1 MRRLNKILI
10 EEKTSGLANIRSIQA
25 IQQAI
30 DKNDKITFK
39 DFIESGMFVPS
50 KLDFFGEVVRY
61 MGGFYIF
68 FDKDY
73 YAKNGS
79 DTFHSNS
86 LKDVEKWLWDNVA
99 DKKINS

>member
-1 MRRLNKILI
+1 MKGLKKILI
-10 EEKTSGLANIRSIQA
+10 EEKTSGLANNRSIQI

-30 DKNDKITFK
+30 DKKERITFK
-39 DFIESGMFVPS
+39 DFIDSGVFIPS

-79 DTFHSNS
+79 ETFHSDS
-86 LKDVEKWLWDNVA
+86 LKDVEKWLWDSVA

>member
-1 MRRLNKILI
+1 MKGLKKILI
-10 EEKTSGLANIRSIQA
+10 EEKTSGLANNRSIQI

-30 DKNDKITFK
+30 DKKERITFK
-39 DFIESGMFVPS
+39 DFIDSGVFIPS

-79 DTFHSNS
+79 DTFHSDS
-86 LKDVEKWLWDNVA
+86 LKEVEKWLWENVA

>member
-1 MRRLNKILI
+1 MKELNRILI
-10 EEKTSGLANIRSIQA
+10 EEKTSGMANVRSIQI

-39 DFIESGMFVPS
+39 DFIDSGVFIAS
-50 KLDFFGEVVRY
+50 KLEFFGEVVRY
-61 MGGFYIF
+61 MGGLYIF

-73 YAKNGS
+73 YAKNGNEV
-79 DTFHSNS
+79 FHSDS

-99 DKKINS
+99 DKKING

>member
-1 MRRLNKILI
+1 MKELEKILI
-10 EEKTSGLANIRSIQA
+10 EEKTSGMANNRSIQI

-39 DFIESGMFVPS
+39 DFIDSGVFVPS
-50 KLDFFGEVVRY
+50 KLEFYSEVVRY

-73 YAKNGS
+73 YAKNGNDS
-79 DTFHSNS
+79 FHSIY
-86 LKDVEKWLWDNVA
+86 LKEVEKWLWENVA

>member
-1 MRRLNKILI
+1 MSRLNKILI
-10 EEKTSGLANIRSIQA
+10 EEKTSGLANNRSIQI

-30 DKNDKITFK
+30 DKKDKITFK
-39 DFIESGMFVPS
+39 DFIDSGVFIPS

-73 YAKNGS
+73 YAKNGN
-79 DTFHSNS
+79 DTFHSDS

>member
-1 MRRLNKILI
+1 MKGLKKILI
-10 EEKTSGLANIRSIQA
+10 EEKTSGLANNRSIQI

-30 DKNDKITFK
+30 DKKERITFK
-39 DFIESGMFVPS
+39 DFIDSGVFIPS

-73 YAKNGS
+73 YTKNGS
-79 DTFHSNS
+79 DTFHSDS
-86 LKDVEKWLWDNVA
+86 LKDVEKWLWDSVA

>member
-1 MRRLNKILI
+1 MKGLNKILI
-10 EEKTSGLANIRSIQA
+10 EEKTSGLANNRSIQI

-30 DKNDKITFK
+30 DKKDKITFK
-39 DFIESGMFVPS
+39 DFIDSGVFIPS

-79 DTFHSNS
+79 ESFHSDS
-86 LKDVEKWLWDNVA
+86 LKDVEKWLWDSVA

>member
-1 MRRLNKILI
+1 MKGLKKILI
-10 EEKTSGLANIRSIQA
+10 EEKTSGLANNRSIQI

-30 DKNDKITFK
+30 DKKERITFK
-39 DFIESGMFVPS
+39 DFIESGVFIPS

-79 DTFHSNS
+79 DTFHSDS
-86 LKDVEKWLWDNVA
+86 LKDVEKWLWDSVA

>member
-1 MRRLNKILI
+1 MKGLKKILI
-10 EEKTSGLANIRSIQA
+10 EEKTSGLANNRSIQI

-30 DKNDKITFK
+30 DKKERITFK
-39 DFIESGMFVPS
+39 DFIDSGVFIPS

-73 YAKNGS
+73 YTKNGS
-79 DTFHSNS
+79 DTFHSIY
-86 LKDVEKWLWDNVA
+86 LKEVEKWLWDSVA

>member
-1 MRRLNKILI
+1 MKGLKKILI
-10 EEKTSGLANIRSIQA
+10 EEKTSGLANNRSIQI

-30 DKNDKITFK
+30 DKKERITFK
-39 DFIESGMFVPS
+39 DFIDSGVFIPS

-79 DTFHSNS
+79 DTFHSDS